1 MANELDFIGS
11 LMFKAENGDWFIK
24 PVCDFFGLDYDN
36 QVEKINKDKIC
47 QTDTGKFLSEAI
59 FGDKRLRLTLR
70 DRGFARWIQMTYT
83 SNIRVE
89 LQEKFELF
97 QANIFDYLW
106 HGNIQKTTQL
116 EDIRKYAENINKAI
130 VVNRQVMEYIAEQ
143 KQHRD
148 LCMAL
153 PPNEW
158 VQIKGTLTEEK
169 ILPSSAGDMKA
180 IGSNL
185 PNDIEKL
192 QRMKKGFQ
200 WTIIANKNRLTHQ
213 CVNIKG
219 KPENPMP
226 EGYQKEKTKLA
237 IRSKEEQLEIIN
249 ERIIEVSKKQ
259 LENKQ
264 QIEILRTK

>member
-11 LMFKAENGDWFIK
+11 LMFKADNGDWFIK

-116 EDIRKYAENINKAI
+116 EDIRKYTENINSAI
-130 VVNRQVMEYIAEQ
+130 RVNREVMEYITEQ

-148 LCMAL
+148 LCLATS
-153 PPNEW
+153 PIDW
-158 VQIKGTLTEEK
+158 AQIKSTLAEQK
-169 ILPSSAGDMKA
+169 KLPESTAQMVSNSAE
-180 IGSNL
+180 L
-185 PNDIEKL
+185 PDDIEKL
-192 QRMKKGFQ
+192 MKLKHSVQTNIGK
-200 WTIIANKNRLTHQ
+200 NKNVLLYQRQITQ
-213 CVNIKG
+213 KV
-219 KPENPMP
+219 ENPLP
-226 EGYQKEKTKLA
+226 EGFRKEQIKLRIKSQEAELEKICTK
-237 IRSKEEQLEIIN
+237 ID
-249 ERIIEVSKKQ
+249 EVNKQ
-259 LENKQ
+259 LN
-264 QIEILRTK
+264 